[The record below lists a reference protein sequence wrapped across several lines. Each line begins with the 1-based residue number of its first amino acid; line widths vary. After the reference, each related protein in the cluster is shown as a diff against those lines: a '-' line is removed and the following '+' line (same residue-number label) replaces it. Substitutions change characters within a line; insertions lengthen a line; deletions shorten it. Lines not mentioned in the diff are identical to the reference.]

1 MSYELYVAPD
11 SPLNLVENMLNE
23 LNKKPRQV
31 YLKSEWRS
39 KIK

>member
-1 MSYELYVAPD
+1 MNYELTVAHD
-11 SPLNLVENMLNE
+11 SPLNLVGNMLNE

-31 YLKSEWRS
+31 YLKSEWKS